1 VAQDDAMVASPI
13 TYAEYAAGELPDV
26 LRLQVLDFLRI
37 VWPDGFVG
45 PNRFRDA
52 ITRPELSWRHLIFA
66 ARDQLI
72 SHLELVRTEV
82 DHAGA
87 SYRIVSP
94 TGVLTYPA
102 FRGEGWMSR
111 LLAAAMR
118 RIDGE
123 DCDAGLLFC
132 RPGLVDFYARAGW
145 APVPDVAVVAGP
157 DGATWVSSES
167 VLIRP
172 VGERGDDLRRSLAG
186 STLRIADEW

>member
-1 VAQDDAMVASPI
+1 MVASPTI
-13 TYAEYAAGELPDV
+13 TYAEYAAAELPDV

-37 VWPDGFVG
+37 VWSEGFVG
-45 PNRFRDA
+45 ENRFRDS

-66 ARDQLI
+66 AGDQLV
-72 SHLELVRTEV
+72 SHLELVRTEI
-82 DHAGA
+82 DHGG
-87 SYRIVSP
+87 STYRILSP
-94 TGVLTYPA
+94 SGVLTYPA
-102 FRGEGWMSR
+102 FRGEGWMSS

-145 APVPDVAVVAGP
+145 TSVPDATVVAGP

-172 VGERGDDLRRSLAG
+172 VGARGDDLRRSLPGA
-186 STLRIADEW
+186 TLRIDDEW